1 MPDGIL
7 TKLFFRH
14 TFYIQSPTK
23 GIRFFEQKK
32 GACEMNKI
40 KKSYRFSQE
49 TIDELQRMMKT
60 YPDINSE
67 TRMLEKIVHEAYQR
81 RFDDNEKYLSS
92 AEFAKKINAMSRE
105 ISQLL
110 LIAGSHAEISMIRT
124 IKDFDMNLIKL
135 ADEKV
140 RERMKSR
147 QEKQFWK
154 N

>member
-1 MPDGIL
+1 
-7 TKLFFRH
+7 
-14 TFYIQSPTK
+14 
-23 GIRFFEQKK
+23 
-32 GACEMNKI
+32 MNKI

-92 AEFAKKINAMSRE
+92 AEFAKKINAMSME
-105 ISQLL
+105 ISEIL
-110 LIAGSHAEISMIRT
+110 LIVTSHAEFGFIEKL
-124 IKDFDMNLIKL
+124 KDFDANLIKL

>member
-1 MPDGIL
+1 
-7 TKLFFRH
+7 
-14 TFYIQSPTK
+14 
-23 GIRFFEQKK
+23 
-32 GACEMNKI
+32 MNKI

-81 RFDDNEKYLSS
+81 RFDDNEKYLTS
-92 AEFAKKINAMSRE
+92 AELAKKINAMSRE

-147 QEKQFWK
+147 QEKQFW
-154 N
+154 NN